1 MALTSHEVEDRVIEI
16 LSTQGFKLLFRAVT
30 PEQLAEHVNEVETSE
45 RLVILTEEISLV
57 DSFLSP
63 HRSHI
68 KTLQLNRELVKSN
81 ENLISAVNDAMRQP
95 LVEKRQFGKTAAR
108 PSWIAVTGSSS
119 SPGISTVALNIA
131 TEIATIRPCA
141 VVDGDNRNHDLHIF
155 LGTRKEG
162 ETVLNPSLS
171 YLGIIDDRDR
181 EKLNI
186 TNAKTCVIDVGAM
199 PRIDENMMTDRR
211 IITRETLD
219 RIFESKQLVYT
230 TQPDHRAQL
239 ELESFLDFAGTELS
253 DHHISFV
260 INRVGG
266 SQRQKSIIKSL
277 RNRIGDKPTFLI
289 PRDDALFDRAQG
301 RFAATCEVGARS
313 RVRKTLQEIS
323 VYLSNSI

>member
-16 LSTQGFKLLFRAVT
+16 LSTQGFMLLFRAVT
-30 PEQLAEHVNEVETSE
+30 LEQLAEFVKEVESSE

-57 DSFLSP
+57 NSFLLP
-63 HRSHI
+63 HRNHI
-68 KTLQLNRELVKSN
+68 KTLQLDQDLIKSN
-81 ENLISAVNDAMRQP
+81 EILISAVNEAMRQP
-95 LVEKRQFGKTAAR
+95 LVAKREFGRSAAH
-108 PSWIAVTGSSS
+108 PSWITVTGSSS

-131 TEIATIRPCA
+131 TEMANIRPCS
-141 VVDGDNRNHDLHIF
+141 VIDGDNRNHDLHIF

-171 YLGIIDDRDR
+171 YMGIIDDRDR
-181 EKLNI
+181 EKLN
-186 TNAKTCVIDVGAM
+186 TANAKTCVIDAGAM

-211 IITRETLD
+211 FVTRETLD
-219 RIFESKQLVYT
+219 RIFQSKQLIYI

-239 ELESFLDFAGTELS
+239 ELESFLDFAEMELS
-253 DHHISFV
+253 RHHISFV
-260 INRVGG
+260 INRFGG
-266 SQRQKSIIKSL
+266 SQRQKSIVKSL

>member
-16 LSTQGFKLLFRAVT
+16 LSTQGFMLLFRAVT
-30 PEQLAEHVNEVETSE
+30 LEQLAEFVNEVETSE

-57 DSFLSP
+57 NSFLLP
-63 HRSHI
+63 HRNYI
-68 KTLQLNRELVKSN
+68 KTLHLDQDLIKSN
-81 ENLISAVNDAMRQP
+81 ETLISAVNEAMRQP
-95 LVEKRQFGKTAAR
+95 QVEMRGFGRSGAH
-108 PSWIAVTGSSS
+108 PSWITVTGSSS

-131 TEIATIRPCA
+131 TEMANIRPCS
-141 VVDGDNRNHDLHIF
+141 VIDGDNRNHDLHIF

-181 EKLNI
+181 EKLNSA
-186 TNAKTCVIDVGAM
+186 NAKTCVIDAGAM
-199 PRIDENMMTDRR
+199 PRINENIMSDRR
-211 IITRETLD
+211 LVTRETLD
-219 RIFESKQLVYT
+219 RIFQSKQLIYI

-239 ELESFLDFAGTELS
+239 ELDSFLDFSEMELS
-253 DHHISFV
+253 RHHISFV

-266 SQRQKSIIKSL
+266 SQRQKSIVKSL

>member
-1 MALTSHEVEDRVIEI
+1 MALTSHEVEDRVIET
-16 LSTQGFKLLFRAVT
+16 LSTQGFMLLFRAAT
-30 PEQLAEHVNEVETSE
+30 PEQLTEFVNELETSE

-57 DSFLSP
+57 NSFLLP
-63 HRSHI
+63 HRSHT
-68 KTLQLNRELVKSN
+68 KTIQLDRELLKSN
-81 ENLISAVNDAMRQP
+81 ETLISAVNEAMRQP
-95 LVEKRQFGKTAAR
+95 LVEKLGFGRTAAH

-131 TEIATIRPCA
+131 TEMANIRPCT
-141 VVDGDNRNHDLHIF
+141 VIDGDNRNHDMHIF

-171 YLGIIDDRDR
+171 YLGIFDDRDR
-181 EKLNI
+181 EKLEISNG
-186 TNAKTCVIDVGAM
+186 KTCVLDVGAM
-199 PRIDENMMTDRR
+199 PRIDENMLADRR
-211 IITRETLD
+211 LVTRETLD
-219 RIFESKQLVYT
+219 RIFQSKQIIYI

-239 ELESFLDFAGTELS
+239 ELESFLDFAEIELS
-253 DHHISFV
+253 RHHISYV

-266 SQRQKSIIKSL
+266 SQRQKSIVKSL

-313 RVRKTLQEIS
+313 QVRKTLQEIS